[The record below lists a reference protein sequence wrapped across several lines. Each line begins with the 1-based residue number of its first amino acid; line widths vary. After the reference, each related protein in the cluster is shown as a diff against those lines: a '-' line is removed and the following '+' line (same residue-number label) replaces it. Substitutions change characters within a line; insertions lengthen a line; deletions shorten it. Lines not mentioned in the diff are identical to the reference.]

1 MIPLRLAAAPFPVED
16 PRVVAC
22 GPRSTEGWLCGQ
34 TYRLTNS
41 RYAAEVADT
50 FSRPIRII
58 LILFVAF
65 LAVRIARVFIKHT
78 VRRLQR
84 SETSDRI
91 DTLRRRTGLSLLDT
105 HETPTVRRVQRAE
118 TIGGAL
124 RSIITFVV
132 WVIAGLLILATLGVH
147 LGPLLAGA
155 GLIGVAL
162 GFGAQ
167 SLVRDFL
174 AGMFIV
180 IEEWYGV
187 GDVIDV
193 GEAIGVVEFMSL
205 RATTIR
211 DVEGVVWHVPN
222 GEIKRAGNK
231 SQQWAR
237 AMLDIAVAVNTDIP
251 TAERVMHETGREMW
265 QDAHYRDVI
274 LGEPEVWGV
283 EDLGADRILIRVVV
297 KTAPGEQQAVAREL
311 RARLKVAFDAAG
323 IEMPLPTQT
332 ITYRSSGDVPPF
344 ADEPGAQAPATG
356 VDRGHPDAAGGNG
369 PPADDR

>member
-1 MIPLRLAAAPFPVED
+1 MIPVRLAATPVFIED

-22 GPRSTEGWLCGQ
+22 GPRSTEGLLCSQ
-34 TYRLTNS
+34 TYRITGS

-50 FSRPIRII
+50 FSKPIHIV
-58 LILFVAF
+58 LILLVAF
-65 LAVRIARVFIKHT
+65 LAVRVARLFIKRT

-91 DTLRRRTGLSLLDT
+91 ATLRRRSGLSLLDT

-118 TIGGAL
+118 TIGAAL
-124 RSIITFVV
+124 RSVITFVV
-132 WVIAGLLILATLGVH
+132 WVIAALLILETLGVH

-180 IEEWYGV
+180 IEEWYSV
-187 GDVIDV
+187 GDVIDA
-193 GEAIGVVEFMSL
+193 GEAVGVVEVMSL

-211 DVEGVVWHVPN
+211 DLEGVVWHVPN

-237 AMLDIAVAVNTDIP
+237 ALLDIAVGVNTDIP
-251 TAERVMHETGREMW
+251 TAERVMRETGLEMSNDP
-265 QDAHYRDVI
+265 QYRNVI

-283 EDLGADRILIRVVV
+283 EDLGADRILIRMVV
-297 KTAPGEQQAVAREL
+297 KTSPGEQQAVAREM
-311 RARLKVAFDAAG
+311 RARLKPAFEAAG
-323 IEMPLPTQT
+323 IEMPLPSQT
-332 ITYRSSGDVPPF
+332 ITYRTATDGPAATEETS
-344 ADEPGAQAPATG
+344 PGPDQPRET
-356 VDRGHPDAAGGNG
+356 DR
-369 PPADDR
+369 

>member
-1 MIPLRLAAAPFPVED
+1 MVPVWSAAAPVPIED

-22 GPRSTEGWLCGQ
+22 GPRSSEGWLCGQ

-41 RYAAEVADT
+41 RYAAEVAET

-65 LAVRIARVFIKHT
+65 LAVRIARVFIKRT

-84 SETSDRI
+84 SETSNRI

-124 RSIITFVV
+124 RSIITFIV
-132 WVIAGLLILATLGVH
+132 WVIAGLLILETLGVH

-187 GDVIDV
+187 GDVIDA
-193 GEAIGVVEFMSL
+193 GEAIGVVEYMSL

-237 AMLDIAVAVNTDIP
+237 ALLDIAVALNTDIA
-251 TAERVMHETGREMW
+251 TAERVMRETGDEMW
-265 QDAHYRDVI
+265 HDPQYQNVI

-283 EDLGADRILIRVVV
+283 EDLGADRMLIRVVV
-297 KTAPGEQQAVAREL
+297 KTAPGEQAAVAREL
-311 RARLKVAFDAAG
+311 RARLKVAFDAEG

-332 ITYRSSGDVPPF
+332 ITYRSAGDVPPF
-344 ADEPGAQAPATG
+344 ADESGNLPSSSGS
-356 VDRGHPDAAGGNG
+356 DRNGPDASEGSG
-369 PPADDR
+369 PPAADR